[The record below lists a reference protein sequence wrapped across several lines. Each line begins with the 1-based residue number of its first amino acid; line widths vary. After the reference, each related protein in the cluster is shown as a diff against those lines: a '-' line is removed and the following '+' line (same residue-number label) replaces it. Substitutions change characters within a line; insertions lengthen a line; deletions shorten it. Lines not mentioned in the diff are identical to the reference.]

1 MRIITQTGELETLC
15 DELRESAF
23 ITVDT
28 EFMRERTYW
37 PKLCLI
43 QVAGETT
50 EAIIDP
56 LSNRI
61 SLGSFYD
68 LMGNANILKVF
79 HAARQDI
86 EIFFQASQR
95 IPHPLFDSQV
105 AAMVCGFG
113 DQVGYEALIKRLTGG
128 KVDKGSRF
136 TDWARRPLSDKQ
148 LAYALADVTHL
159 RDAYPILRKH
169 LKNNG
174 REHWLAEEMAVLESA
189 STYELKPEDAW
200 RRLKLRNPGKR
211 ALAILIEL
219 AAWRE
224 RAAQR
229 RDLPRRHVLK
239 DEVLHAIAASP
250 PMREEDLENIRGLS
264 RGFSRSSMA
273 RGVIEAVKA
282 GKARDLETLPSLN
295 KARPAQPAPGAIAE
309 MLKVVLKIICE
320 QHGVAP
326 KLIASAADLERIAA
340 DDNANVPALTGWR
353 RELFGEVALAVKKGQ
368 KCLALENARPV
379 LIDRV

>member
-1 MRIITQTGELETLC
+1 MKIITRTSELEALC
-15 DELRESAF
+15 DKLRKSAF

-37 PKLCLI
+37 PRLCLI
-43 QVAGETT
+43 QVAGDGA

-56 LSNRI
+56 LSDQIN
-61 SLGSFYD
+61 LTAFYD
-68 LMGNANILKVF
+68 LMGNSNVLKVF

-128 KVDKGSRF
+128 RVDKGSRF

-148 LAYALADVTHL
+148 LTYALADVTHL

-189 STYELKPEDAW
+189 STYELHPEDAW

-250 PMREEDLENIRGLS
+250 PDSVEDLESIRGLS

-273 RGVIEAVKA
+273 KGVIEAVVA
-282 GKARDLETLPSLN
+282 GKARNLDTLPVLG
-295 KARPAQPAPGAIAE
+295 KAKPAQPAPGAITE
-309 MLKVVLKIICE
+309 MLKVVLKITCE

-353 RELFGEVALAVKKGQ
+353 RELFGEDALAVKRGQ
-368 KCLALENARPV
+368 KCLVLENARPV
-379 LIDRV
+379 LVDRP

>member
-1 MRIITQTGELETLC
+1 MRIITDTRSLEALCKELQQCE
-15 DELRESAF
+15 F

-43 QVAGETT
+43 QVAGEAV

-56 LSNRI
+56 LSSNI
-61 SLGSFYD
+61 DLSAFYE
-68 LMGNANILKVF
+68 LMGNANIIKVF

-86 EIFFQASQR
+86 EIFFHATRR

-128 KVDKGSRF
+128 RIDKGSRF
-136 TDWARRPLSDKQ
+136 TDWARRPLSEKQ
-148 LAYALADVTHL
+148 LVYALGDVTHL
-159 RDAYPILRKH
+159 RDAYPVLRGH
-169 LKNNG
+169 LKANG
-174 REHWLAEEMAVLESA
+174 REHWLAEEMAVLESQN
-189 STYELKPEDAW
+189 TYELEPDDAW

-211 ALAILIEL
+211 AMAILVEL

-229 RDLPRRHVLK
+229 RDMPRRHVLK
-239 DEVLHAIAASP
+239 DEVLLAIAAQP
-250 PMREEDLENIRGLS
+250 PATLDDLEKIRGLS
-264 RGFSRSSMA
+264 KGFSRSSMA
-273 RGVIEAVKA
+273 KGVLDAINK
-282 GKARDLETLPSLN
+282 GKARDLNTVPALKSN
-295 KARPAQPAPGAIAE
+295 KPAHPAPGAIAE
-309 MLKVVLKIICE
+309 MLKVVLKMTCE

-326 KLIASAADLERIAA
+326 RLIASTSDLEHIAA
-340 DDNANVPALTGWR
+340 DDEANVPALTGWR
-353 RELFGEVALAVKKGQ
+353 RELFGENALAIKRGR
-368 KCLALENARPV
+368 KCLALEGAKPV
-379 LIDRV
+379 LIDRP